1 MKLVYVS
8 TIVYL
13 TLMHL
18 FVFLYIINVIQT
30 AFLYT
35 IITAAI
41 FSYLIL
47 IFSFIVLFSNL
58 KVKNRRSII
67 LTLAIICLPITL
79 VFYLPVVYYK
89 QILSLFNP
97 IFPSFTEFFLYVSY
111 QPLYFL
117 FIFLPYFSSLISAFI
132 VYLYLKFKLK
142 V

>member
-8 TIVYL
+8 IIVYL

-35 IITAAI
+35 IITAGI

-47 IFSFIVLFSNL
+47 IFSFIVLISNL

-67 LTLAIICLPITL
+67 LSLAIICLPITL
-79 VFYLPVVYYK
+79 AFYLPVVYYK
-89 QILSLFNP
+89 QIYSLFYP
-97 IFPSFTEFFLYVSY
+97 IFPSFTEFFLSISY

-117 FIFLPYFSSLISAFI
+117 FIFIPYFTSLISALI